1 MNDIWINFILRFQAL
16 TWTDWL
22 DLALVTLV
30 FFILVNALQRAQA
43 TFILRGLALIGF
55 LLLVG
60 GFLLPLPTFGLLV
73 RGILVFLLI
82 AIPVVF
88 QRELRHLL
96 EHVGRRI
103 GFAASSRRE
112 TEELL
117 QPLVRA
123 VEMMASERTGALI
136 VLQGEMNLDE
146 VAENGVVIDGRVS
159 SELLLSIFS
168 AKNPLH
174 DGAALISGQTLVA
187 AACVLPVSRRQ
198 INHTRRLGT
207 RHRAA
212 VGLSERTDALVLVVS
227 EETGD
232 ISIAQHGALQQI
244 QDQAELRECIIDF
257 ARRADNNAPSD
268 FSLRNLFSPETGRL
282 RRRPARLLREGA
294 ARLGMATL
302 FAVGLWWFVLSTSGP
317 LPDVEVSDVFLQ
329 VEPGDPGLAIAGELP
344 ESVDLVVRTTTSAS
358 SAVNQEAFA
367 ARVSLDGL
375 SQGVHRLPV
384 EVTSR
389 LNAPVEIVDIEPE
402 TVEVNLARISERT
415 LPVTV
420 QLQESELAA
429 IYEVQGEPRIVPETV
444 AVNGPQPLTEQVA
457 EVRATLVL
465 SNTFG
470 LLETTQSVVALDE
483 EGDEVQGVTL
493 HPAEAEVAV
502 DIVRRDNVRE
512 VGVAIITSG
521 EPASEFW
528 VSGLSAQPSTVV
540 LSGPQGALAAVG
552 SSAPTA
558 ALDLAG
564 AAGDLSADLPLEL
577 PPEITVHTLEGEPL
591 RSVQVTARITARR
604 GNLTLERPV
613 ELSPDDASSNLA
625 VTPQRVE
632 LLLSGPTA
640 TLNEIQ
646 ADPNLVRVVLDVSE
660 VAQGETVDLMPQTIV
675 PEGIGVQ
682 LVPSSITVSR
692 P

>member
-1 MNDIWINFILRFQAL
+1 MNDLWINFILRIQAL

-22 DLALVTLV
+22 DLVLVTVV

-60 GFLLPLPTFGLLV
+60 GFLLPLPTFSLLV

-103 GFAASSRRE
+103 GFAASPRRE
-112 TEELL
+112 TEDLL

-123 VEMMASERTGALI
+123 VDTMASERTGALI
-136 VLQGEMNLDE
+136 VLQGEMNLDDL
-146 VAENGVVIDGRVS
+146 AENGVAIGGRVS
-159 SELLLSIFS
+159 SELLASIFL

-174 DGAALISGQTLVA
+174 DGAAVISGQTLVA

-232 ISIAQHGALQQI
+232 ISIAQHGVLQQI
-244 QDQAELRECIIDF
+244 EDQAELRECIIDF
-257 ARRADNNAPSD
+257 ARRTDNSAPSD
-268 FSLRNLFSPETGRL
+268 FSLGALFSPETGKLRRGPARRL
-282 RRRPARLLREGA
+282 RDGA

-302 FAVGLWWFVLSTSGP
+302 FAVGLWWFVLSTSGS
-317 LPDVEVSDVFLQ
+317 LPDVEVSDVLLQ
-329 VEPGDPGLAIAGELP
+329 VERSEPGLAIASELP
-344 ESVDLVVRTTTSAS
+344 ESVDLVVRTTAAAS
-358 SAVNQEAFA
+358 SAVNQEAFV
-367 ARVSLDGL
+367 ARVLLDDL
-375 SQGVHRLPV
+375 SEGVHRLPV
-384 EVTSR
+384 EVRAR
-389 LNAPVEIVDIEPE
+389 LNAPVYIVDIEPE
-402 TVEVNLARISERT
+402 TVEVNLARIDERT
-415 LPVTV
+415 LPITV
-420 QLQESELAA
+420 QLQDSGLAA
-429 IYEVQGEPRIVPETV
+429 IYEVEEEPRVVPETV

-457 EVRATLVL
+457 EVRATLAL

-470 LLETTQSVVALDE
+470 LLETTQPLVALDA

-493 HPAEAEVAV
+493 HPAEAEIAV
-502 DIVRRDNVRE
+502 DIVRRNNVRE
-512 VGVAIITSG
+512 IGVAIITSG
-521 EPASEFW
+521 EPAQGFW
-528 VSGLSAQPSTVV
+528 VSGLTAQPSTVV
-540 LSGPQGALAAVG
+540 LSGPQGTLATIGG
-552 SSAPTA
+552 SVPTA

-564 AAGDLSADLPLEL
+564 ASGDLSADLPLEL
-577 PPEITVHTLEGEPL
+577 PPEVSVRTLEGEPL
-591 RSVQVTARITARR
+591 RSVQVTVRITARR
-604 GNLTLERPV
+604 GSLTLERPV
-613 ELSPDDASSNLA
+613 ELTPRDASSNLT

-640 TLNEIQ
+640 TLSEIQ
-646 ADPNLVRVVLDVSE
+646 ADPDLVRVVLDVSE
-660 VAQGETVDLMPQTIV
+660 VAQGDTVDLMPQTIV

-682 LVPSSITVSR
+682 LLPSSINVSR